1 MSAEFNWFPGHMNKT
16 LKNIEEKIPVVD
28 LVIEILDARAPY
40 SSRNL
45 TFSKILKNKPILYV
59 LSKADI
65 ADPNITKEWVEFYEK
80 KNNTVM
86 VLEDKQKNI
95 VKPLIDLINKATKE
109 KQEKDKAKGMV
120 NSLINVLVIGIPNV
134 GKSTFINRLIK
145 NKSVKAGNK
154 PGLTRGIQL
163 IHLSQFISLLDTPG
177 VLPAKLENE
186 TVATNICAINSIKE
200 DVYPKERVAGKLMQY
215 LFNHYEGLIE
225 NHYKI
230 SPRLQRPIQIT
241 DTFIIFEMIGKVRKW
256 YMNDDLLDYDR
267 VIDAFM
273 RDIIANEFN
282 KVSFERILEVVPEE
296 MEKASKIKN
305 EKAIEDISDLW

>member
-1 MSAEFNWFPGHMNKT
+1 MSADFNWFPGHMNKT

-45 TFSKILKNKPILYV
+45 TFSKLLKNKPTLYV
-59 LSKADI
+59 LSKADL
-65 ADPNITKEWVEFYEK
+65 ADSKVTQEWAEYYEK

-86 VLEDKQKNI
+86 ILDNKEKNI

-154 PGLTRGIQL
+154 PGLTRGIQ
-163 IHLSQFISLLDTPG
+163 IVQLSQFISLFDTPG

-186 TVATNICAINSIKE
+186 TVASNICAINSIKE
-200 DVYPKERVAGKLMQY
+200 DVYSKERVAGKLMQY

-225 NHYKI
+225 DYYKV
-230 SPRLQRPIQIT
+230 SPRLQRPIQIA
-241 DTFIIFEMIGKVRKW
+241 DTFIIFEMIAKVRKW
-256 YMNDDLLDYDR
+256 YLNDDLLDYDR
-267 VIDAFM
+267 VINAFM
-273 RDIIANEFN
+273 RNIIQNQFN

-296 MEKASKIKN
+296 MEKASKVKN
-305 EKAIEDISDLW
+305 EKVIEDISDLW

>member
-86 VLEDKQKNI
+86 VLDDKQKNI

-109 KQEKDKAKGMV
+109 KQEKDKAKGMI

-241 DTFIIFEMIGKVRKW
+241 DTFIIFEMIAKVRKW

-282 KVSFERILEVVPEE
+282 RVSFERILEVVPEE

>member
-86 VLEDKQKNI
+86 VLDDKQKNI

-241 DTFIIFEMIGKVRKW
+241 DTFIIFEMIAKVRKW

>member
-45 TFSKILKNKPILYV
+45 TFSKILKNKPVLYV

-65 ADPNITKEWVEFYEK
+65 ADPKITQEWVEYYEK

-86 VLEDKQKNI
+86 VLDDKQKNI

-230 SPRLQRPIQIT
+230 SPRLQRPIQIA
-241 DTFIIFEMIGKVRKW
+241 DTFIIFEMIAKVRKW

-267 VIDAFM
+267 VIDTFM
-273 RDIIANEFN
+273 RDIIGNEFT

-296 MEKASKIKN
+296 MEKASKVKN
-305 EKAIEDISDLW
+305 EKSIEDISDLW

>member
-86 VLEDKQKNI
+86 VLDDKQKNI

-241 DTFIIFEMIGKVRKW
+241 DTFIIFEMIAKVRKW

-282 KVSFERILEVVPEE
+282 RVSFERILEVVPEE

>member
-65 ADPNITKEWVEFYEK
+65 ADPIITKEWVEFYEK

-86 VLEDKQKNI
+86 VLDDKQKNI

-241 DTFIIFEMIGKVRKW
+241 DTFIIFEMIAKVRKW

>member
-16 LKNIEEKIPVVD
+16 LKNIEEKISVVD

-45 TFSKILKNKPILYV
+45 TFSKLLKNKPTLYV
-59 LSKADI
+59 LSKADL
-65 ADPNITKEWVEFYEK
+65 ADPKVTRDWAEYYEK

-86 VLEDKQKNI
+86 ILDDKQKNI
-95 VKPLIDLINKATKE
+95 VKPLIDLINIATKE
-109 KQEKDKAKGMV
+109 KQEKDKAKGMI

-154 PGLTRGIQL
+154 PGLTRGIQT
-163 IHLSQFISLLDTPG
+163 IQLSKFISLFDTPG

-200 DVYPKERVAGKLMQY
+200 DVYPKERVSGKLMQY

-225 NHYKI
+225 EQYKI
-230 SPRLQRPIQIT
+230 SPRLQRPIQIA
-241 DTFIIFEMIGKVRKW
+241 DTFIIFEMIAKVRKW
-256 YMNDDLLDYDR
+256 YLNDGLLDYDR
-267 VIDAFM
+267 VINAFM
-273 RDIIANEFN
+273 RDIIQNQFTR
-282 KVSFERILEVVPEE
+282 VSFERILEVVPEE
-296 MEKASKIKN
+296 MEKASKVKN

>member
-86 VLEDKQKNI
+86 VLDDKQKNI

-241 DTFIIFEMIGKVRKW
+241 DTFIIFEMIAKVRKW

-296 MEKASKIKN
+296 MEKASKVKN